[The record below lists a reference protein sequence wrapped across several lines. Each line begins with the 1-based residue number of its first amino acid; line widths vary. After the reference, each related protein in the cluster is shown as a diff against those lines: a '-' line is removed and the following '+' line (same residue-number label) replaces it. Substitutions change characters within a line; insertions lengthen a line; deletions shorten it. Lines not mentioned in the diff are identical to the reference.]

1 MSMDELQEARKLW
14 LDELEKNVKL
24 QTETERLRVENFEL
38 QNKLIVSQGQRDIAQ
53 MMVSESL
60 RAMLTV

>member
-1 MSMDELQEARKLW
+1 MNELQQARKRW

-24 QTETERLRVENFEL
+24 QAEMERLRVENFEL
-38 QNKLIVSQGQRDIAQ
+38 QNKLIVSDSQRDIAQ
-53 MMVSESL
+53 TMVSESL

>member
-1 MSMDELQEARKLW
+1 MTELQEARKLW
-14 LDELEKNVKL
+14 IDELEKNVKL
-24 QTETERLRVENFEL
+24 QAEMERLRVENFEL

-53 MMVSESL
+53 IMVSESL

>member
-1 MSMDELQEARKLW
+1 MDELQQARGRW

-24 QTETERLRVENFEL
+24 QAEMERLRVENFEL

>member
-1 MSMDELQEARKLW
+1 MNELQQARKCW

-24 QTETERLRVENFEL
+24 QAEMERLRVENFEL